1 MEDKTTKKTSRTDAT
16 REKTKRA
23 QPWRPPSSLEA
34 PPAPPGVKHRWI
46 RAETLGTEDRKNM
59 AGRLREGFE
68 LVRADEFPDFHA
80 PTIEN
85 GSHAGVIGVGG
96 LLLARI
102 PEEIVEQR
110 AEYFAEQTKTQEES
124 VENNLFKEQ
133 HRSMPIS
140 ADRQSRV
147 TFGSG
152 RGNDK
157 N

>member
-1 MEDKTTKKTSRTDAT
+1 MEDKTKKTSRTDAS

-34 PPAPPGVKHRWI
+34 PPAPPGFKHRWI

-68 LVRADEFPDFHA
+68 LVRADEFPDFHS

-85 GSHAGVIGVGG
+85 GAHAGVIGVGG

-124 VENNLFKEQ
+124 VDNNLFKEQ

-140 ADRQSRV
+140 SERNSRV

>member
-1 MEDKTTKKTSRTDAT
+1 MEDKTKKTSRTDAS

-34 PPAPPGVKHRWI
+34 PPAPPGFKHRWI

-68 LVRADEFPDFHA
+68 LVRADEFPDFHS

-102 PEEIVEQR
+102 PEEIVE
-110 AEYFAEQTKTQEES
+110 EE
-124 VENNLFKEQ
+124 EGDKE
-133 HRSMPIS
+133 
-140 ADRQSRV
+140 
-147 TFGSG
+147 
-152 RGNDK
+152 
-157 N
+157 

>member
-34 PPAPPGVKHRWI
+34 PPAPPGFKHRWI

-68 LVRADEFPDFHA
+68 LVRADEFPDFHS

-85 GSHAGVIGVGG
+85 GAHAGVIGVGG

-124 VENNLFKEQ
+124 VDNNLFKEQ

-140 ADRQSRV
+140 SERNSRV

-152 RGNDK
+152 RTTDK
-157 N
+157 K

>member
-1 MEDKTTKKTSRTDAT
+1 MENKTVKTSRTDAT

-34 PPAPPGVKHRWI
+34 PPAPPGFKHRWI

-68 LVRADEFPDFHA
+68 LVRADEFPDFHS

-85 GSHAGVIGVGG
+85 GAHAGVIGVGG

-124 VENNLFKEQ
+124 VDNNLFKEQ

-140 ADRQSRV
+140 SERNSRV